1 MFSDVISDS
10 IMQIEKYLNEDY
22 AHQSIYPPEYV
33 IKMLESMY
41 LCIYLSDARMPD
53 GTFVNNYTLSQL
65 KEMARN
71 KANEV
76 YLSKMN

>member
-10 IMQIEKYLNEDY
+10 IAKIEDNLDQDY

-41 LCIYLSDARMPD
+41 LCMYLSDARMPD
-53 GTFVNNYTLSQL
+53 GTFVNNYTLNQL

-76 YLSKMN
+76 YLSKMH